1 LRNCGLVLQETK
13 NIGMDS
19 FQFSLSESTPGGLA
33 DGVLRRRSVCRAR
46 IRAWPTFA
54 FPGGRLGLWTA
65 IGFTRGPFGFV
76 GMLSV
81 LEWPALEEVPACG
94 RSSMVTRDSCEHCS
108 KPFTPPRADG
118 RSTRTHHALKTFRTR
133 EWAPPAGRVEGCHR
147 CFCTPHPPLRGPFS
161 LGEEF
166 AGNVFRIPYVSF

>member
-1 LRNCGLVLQETK
+1 MSCKRRKISEWTVS
-13 NIGMDS
+13 S
-19 FQFSLSESTPGGLA
+19 FRSPNRLLA
-33 DGVLRRRSVCRAR
+33 AWLMAFYEGVLFAALAFARGRRD
-46 IRAWPTFA
+46 A
-54 FPGGRLGLWTA
+54 FPAGRLGLWTA

-166 AGNVFRIPYVSF
+166 TGNVFRIPYVSF